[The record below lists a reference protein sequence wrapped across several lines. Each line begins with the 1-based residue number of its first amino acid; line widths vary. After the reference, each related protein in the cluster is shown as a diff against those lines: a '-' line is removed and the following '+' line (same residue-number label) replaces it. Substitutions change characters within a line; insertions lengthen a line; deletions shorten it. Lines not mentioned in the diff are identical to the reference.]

1 MRTWVAVVAAVCAF
15 ASTPIGAPIA
25 FGAEPA
31 SGCGIPQDIHD
42 GWAMTS
48 PDKQGLNAALLCTME
63 EGISGGKL
71 ANVDDIVV
79 IRHGVLVY
87 ERYFDYPHQ
96 LNYDAATRHNG
107 YSMTKSVVSL
117 LVGIAMDRGLIKE
130 LDAPL
135 VSYLSDDKGLRESEK
150 DRITLRHLLTMSA
163 GLGFGREPGVSFAY
177 NNRETELIGAIL
189 KKVTGKGVDVLA
201 QENIFAPLG
210 IEDVAWY
217 KNPASGLPTS
227 ASGLSLRP
235 RDWAK
240 IGQLVLNR
248 GVWEGRQIV
257 PASWVDQSTVEHI
270 KTDKPA
276 LTYGYQ
282 WWVGHSPD
290 KDGAVQWAAALGFN
304 SQKTIIIPALDMV
317 VVFNASRESKNMVA
331 PELNLLDRYIVPA
344 TSTPH

>member
-1 MRTWVAVVAAVCAF
+1 MRTWIAVVAAVCAV
-15 ASTPIGAPIA
+15 ALSPIGAPLA

-31 SGCGIPQDIHD
+31 SGCGIPQEIHD
-42 GWAMTS
+42 GWAMSS
-48 PDKQGLNAALLCTME
+48 PDKQGLNAALLCAMD
-63 EGISGGKL
+63 EGIRGGKL

-87 ERYFDYPHQ
+87 ESYYDYPHQ
-96 LNYDAATRHNG
+96 LNYDASTRHNG

-117 LVGIAMDRGLIKE
+117 LVGIAMDRGLIRD
-130 LDAPL
+130 LDAPI
-135 VSYLSDDKGLRESEK
+135 VSYLPDYAGLRASDK

-163 GLGFGREPGVSFAY
+163 GLGFERVPGVSFQY
-177 NNRETELIGAIL
+177 NNAETELIGAIL

-210 IEDVAWY
+210 IEDAAWY
-217 KNPASGLPTS
+217 RTPVSGLPTS

-240 IGQLVLNR
+240 IGQLVLNH
-248 GVWEGRQIV
+248 GAWDGRQII
-257 PASWVDQSTVEHI
+257 PASWVDQSTAEQI

-290 KDGAVQWAAALGFN
+290 KDSTVQWAAALGFN

-317 VVFNASRESKNMVA
+317 VVFNAGRESKNMVA
-331 PELNLLDRYIVPA
+331 PELDLLDRYILPA
-344 TSTPH
+344 TSRD

>member
-15 ASTPIGAPIA
+15 ASSPIGARIA

-31 SGCGIPQDIHD
+31 SGCGIPQEIHD
-42 GWAMTS
+42 GWAMSS
-48 PDKQGLNAALLCTME
+48 PEKQGLNAALLCAMD

-96 LNYDAATRHNG
+96 LNYDATTRHNG

-117 LVGIAMDRGLIKE
+117 LVGIAMDRGLIRD
-130 LDAPL
+130 LDAPI
-135 VSYLSDDKGLRESEK
+135 VSYLSDDKGLRESDK

-163 GLGFGREPGVSFAY
+163 GLGFEREPGVSFAY

-189 KKVTGKGVDVLA
+189 KKVTGKPVDVLA

-217 KNPASGLPTS
+217 KDPVSGRPTS

-248 GVWEGRQIV
+248 GAWEGRQIV
-257 PASWVDQSTVEHI
+257 PASWVDQSTAEHI
-270 KTDKPA
+270 KTKESQS
-276 LTYGYQ
+276 YGYQ
-282 WWVGHSPD
+282 WWVGRSL
-290 KDGAVQWAAALGFN
+290 DGDRAVDWIAAKGFN
-304 SQKTIIIPALDMV
+304 SQKTVIIPALDMV
-317 VVFNASRESKNMVA
+317 VVFNAGRESKNMVA
-331 PELNLLDRYIVPA
+331 PELDLLDRYIVPA
-344 TSTPH
+344 ALKD